1 MHMLELFAFLICEV
15 YFKEG
20 TEVATNEVWAF
31 WIELGNP
38 NPSPWQ
44 MVSFTSRTNFCAAP
58 IIGTGPVGRTA
69 MCPLSIFTLD
79 LLRAGKASRCAT
91 KQAPMKQG
99 PRVASSFADSLPAA

>member
-1 MHMLELFAFLICEV
+1 MQMLELFAFLICEV

-69 MCPLSIFTLD
+69 MCPFLFSPWIYSVPA
-79 LLRAGKASRCAT
+79 R
-91 KQAPMKQG
+91 
-99 PRVASSFADSLPAA
+99 PAAAQPSRPR